1 MADIACRRV
10 VSVLICGPT
19 TNSILT
25 RGFLLAVTSEG
36 AHYCVLLSTNA
47 ISSPLDVAFGLG
59 GLVLGLALGVLL
71 LARLGPGVGAGQVA
85 DGLDGGALEG
95 VELASGLATRRRP
108 SATGRDVE
116 EQEGERGRED
126 SAHLGSP
133 LLEDMVM
140 KELCGV

>member
-1 MADIACRRV
+1 MYNTYYMNQPLYKPLNPIWHLLRRVVDVLLGLALVMADIAYRRV

-59 GLVLGLALGVLL
+59 GLVLGLALSVL
-71 LARLGPGVGAGQVA
+71 V
-85 DGLDGGALEG
+85 
-95 VELASGLATRRRP
+95 T
-108 SATGRDVE
+108 T
-116 EQEGERGRED
+116 
-126 SAHLGSP
+126 
-133 LLEDMVM
+133 
-140 KELCGV
+140 